1 MPIVDS
7 ATERNRIE
15 CDVKHL
21 TMPSVF
27 KSRLL
32 AHVSH
37 HQVARGY
44 EFQERLA
51 SSVGV
56 RLDTAS
62 VTVIVFV
69 ALNLGLVT
77 PTKHIHDIGR
87 EEE

>member
-15 CDVKHL
+15 CDVK
-21 TMPSVF
+21 
-27 KSRLL
+27 
-32 AHVSH
+32 H